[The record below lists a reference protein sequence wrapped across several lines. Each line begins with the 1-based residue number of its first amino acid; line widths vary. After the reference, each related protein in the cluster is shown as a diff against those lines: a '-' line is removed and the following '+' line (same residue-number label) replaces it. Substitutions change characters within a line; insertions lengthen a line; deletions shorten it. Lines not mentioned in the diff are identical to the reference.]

1 MRKLV
6 AGFACSVD
14 GYIEGPHGE
23 YDWIV
28 VDKDMDFAEQA
39 KRYDTFLFGRK
50 SYEAVMRFG
59 YQSSPGTSNYVFSNS
74 LTSVHEPFSLIK
86 GDIKEQVLH
95 LKQENG
101 KDIALYGGAGLL
113 TSLLEME
120 LVDEFTLN
128 IIPVLLGKGKPMVE
142 VLSRT
147 VWLHYLKSHTY
158 PNGTLEVSYA
168 VNYNSGAQA
177 GP

>member
-28 VDKDMDFAEQA
+28 VDKDMDFAEQV

-50 SYEAVMRFG
+50 SYEAVKNFG
-59 YQSSPGTSNYVFSNS
+59 YQSAPGIRNYVLSNS
-74 LTSVHEPFSLIK
+74 LHKVDEPFSLIT
-86 GDIKEQVLH
+86 GNIQEQLGH
-95 LKQENG
+95 LKREDG

-113 TSLLEME
+113 ASLLDME

-128 IIPVLLGKGKPMVE
+128 IIPVLLGSGKPMVE
-142 VLSRT
+142 VLARKI
-147 VWLHYLKSHTY
+147 WLEYQESHTY
-158 PNGTLEVSYA
+158 SNGTLEVCYA
-168 VNYNSGAQA
+168 VNYGE

>member
-28 VDKDMDFAEQA
+28 VDKEMDFAEQA
-39 KRYDTFLFGRK
+39 KRYDTFLFGRR

-59 YQSSPGTSNYVFSNS
+59 YQSSPGIRNYVLSNS
-74 LTSVHEPFSLIK
+74 LQTVDKLFSLMTGNIH
-86 GDIKEQVLH
+86 EQLRH
-95 LKQENG
+95 MKQESG

-113 TSLLEME
+113 TSLLGLQ

-128 IIPVLLGKGKPMVE
+128 IIPVLLGSGKPMVE
-142 VLSRT
+142 MLARKI
-147 VWLHYLKSHTY
+147 WLDYLKSRTY
-158 PNGTLEVSYA
+158 PNGTLEVSYV
-168 VNYNSGAQA
+168 VNYKAS
-177 GP
+177 P

>member
-14 GYIEGPHGE
+14 GYIEGPNGE

-39 KRYDTFLFGRK
+39 KRYDTFLFVRK

-59 YQSSPGTSNYVFSNS
+59 YQFSPDIRNYVLSNS
-74 LTSVHEPFSLIK
+74 LHSVDEPFSLIK
-86 GDIKEQVLH
+86 GNIQEQVH
-95 LKQENG
+95 HIKQEGG
-101 KDIALYGGAGLL
+101 KDIALYGGASLL
-113 TSLLEME
+113 TSLLDMQ

-128 IIPVLLGKGKPMVE
+128 IIPVLLGSGKPMVE
-142 VLSRT
+142 VLAKQ
-147 VWLHYLKSHTY
+147 VWLDYLKSHPY
-158 PNGTLEVSYA
+158 SNGTLEVSYV
-168 VNYNSGAQA
+168 VNYRE